1 MDLMTDKKTHPAMER
16 IYRAMASR
24 GLIAEE
30 RRQSALAR
38 LLNTSSQAVKNW
50 ESRGPSKDVRL
61 EIQARYGISATWVEN
76 EAGDMLVD
84 AGLSLS
90 SNTQTSRMQAES
102 LPAENA
108 SAGPNLPTPTITDL
122 LEALKGEVSAMPDVV
137 KKAVADL
144 VTDYLK
150 TPDPETGRAVAEAI
164 ERIAGKRP

>member
-1 MDLMTDKKTHPAMER
+1 MLNKRSNGALNNTLFSSLKMDLMTDKKTHPAMER

-108 SAGPNLPTPTITDL
+108 SAGPTSTKRASICARNT
-122 LEALKGEVSAMPDVV
+122 ALCAACCRRCMSSKP
-137 KKAVADL
+137 
-144 VTDYLK
+144 
-150 TPDPETGRAVAEAI
+150 R
-164 ERIAGKRP
+164 